1 MIVSIVSHCLL
12 LRFVSQIDIF
22 ELVGAPLVENCL
34 AGFNTSIF
42 AYGQTGSGKY
52 YTIWGPT
59 NTLLEENA
67 YGNEQGLTS
76 RVFAR
81 LFSRINEEQN
91 THADKQLHI
100 SADVRFSRNLHLQ
113 EDNKTGVYVENLNE
127 RSRNECSRRV
137 LLDRV

>member
-42 AYGQTGSGKY
+42 AYGGKY

-81 LFSRINEEQN
+81 LFSRINEVS
-91 THADKQLHI
+91 LCHI
-100 SADVRFSRNLHLQ
+100 SCIIRCEFI
-113 EDNKTGVYVENLNE
+113 TYVCL
-127 RSRNECSRRV
+127 
-137 LLDRV
+137 

>member
-1 MIVSIVSHCLL
+1 MSATV
-12 LRFVSQIDIF
+12 
-22 ELVGAPLVENCL
+22 
-34 AGFNTSIF
+34 AGFNSSIF

-59 NTLLEENA
+59 NTLLKENA

-76 RVFAR
+76 R
-81 LFSRINEEQN
+81 EQN

-100 SADVRFSRNLHLQ
+100 SADVRFSRNLHLR

-127 RSRNECSRRV
+127 RSRNKCSRRV

>member
-42 AYGQTGSGKY
+42 AYGGKY